1 MNLLQRLSHEFAS
14 VFYKRSYL
22 AFLQGMPLFKEQQKK
37 KLKQLLPKTTSYE
50 EFKKQYPLTDY
61 SHYSELIENQKKD
74 PQLIFHPTSGSTHQR
89 KWIPYTDALKNEFD
103 AGISP
108 WLGDLFRS
116 YPAIKKGKHYWS
128 LSWIPD
134 DMRKHCSSDDV
145 EVMPWWKKIFI
156 KNIMAVPSGIQSL
169 PTSRDSI
176 LASLVY
182 LCSSQDLSLIS
193 VWSPTYLISM
203 LEELKV
209 RKEEVIS
216 ILEEGKW
223 TYPLKCP
230 QNNSQ
235 AKILR
240 DHSETLNKDFLKKL
254 WPQLA
259 LISCWDTG
267 SSQVWADQLKKIF
280 PHVSFQG
287 KGLLTTEAVI
297 TIPFHHKTLLAYNS
311 HFYEFLDS
319 SDQTVKASWELK
331 INDKVSPIVT
341 TGSGFIRY
349 KIPDLL
355 RVEDFYNGNPI
366 LRFLGRM
373 RDIDLVG
380 EKLSP
385 ETAEQL
391 FEHAKGINSNFVPI
405 SLIAVQCTTQKSYYV
420 LLIESQDDKV
430 SDPQVVDH
438 FLKSNYHY
446 SLARDLGQLQEAK
459 IMVLPQARQF
469 YFDLFERKGMVA
481 GEIKIESLTLI
492 NEEIW
497 NLGELK

>member
-1 MNLLQRLSHEFAS
+1 LS
-14 VFYKRSYL
+14 
-22 AFLQGMPLFKEQQKK
+22 FLQGMPHFQEQQIK
-37 KLKQLLPKTTSYE
+37 KLKQLMPEITTYD

-61 SHYSELIENQKKD
+61 SQYSEQIEIQKKE
-74 PQLIFHPTSGSTHQR
+74 PHLIFHPTSGSTHQR
-89 KWIPYTDALKNEFD
+89 KWIPYTESLKKEFD

-134 DMRKHCSSDDV
+134 DMREFCSSDDV

-193 VWSPTYLISM
+193 VWSPTYLLSI

-209 RKEEVIS
+209 MKEQVIT

-230 QNNSQ
+230 QNKSQ
-235 AKILR
+235 AQVLK
-240 DHSETLNKDFLKKL
+240 DFHETLDKDFLKKL

-311 HFYEFLDS
+311 HFYEFLDATN
-319 SDQTVKASWELK
+319 QTVKASWELK
-331 INDKVSPIVT
+331 VNDKVSPIVT

-349 KIPDLL
+349 QIPDLL
-355 RVEDFYNGNPI
+355 RVEEFYNGNPV

-391 FEHAKGINSNFVPI
+391 FEHVKSLNPQYLPI
-405 SLIAVQCTTQKSYYV
+405 SLLAIQCKKQKSYYV
-420 LLIESQDDKV
+420 LLVESNFDQL
-430 SDPQVVDH
+430 SDPQVVDL
-438 FLKSNYHY
+438 FLKNHYHY
-446 SLARDLGQLQEAK
+446 SLARDLGQLQEAQLL
-459 IMVLPQARQF
+459 ILPQARQF
-469 YFDLFERKGMVA
+469 YFDLFEKKGMVS

-497 NLGELK
+497 NQGELK